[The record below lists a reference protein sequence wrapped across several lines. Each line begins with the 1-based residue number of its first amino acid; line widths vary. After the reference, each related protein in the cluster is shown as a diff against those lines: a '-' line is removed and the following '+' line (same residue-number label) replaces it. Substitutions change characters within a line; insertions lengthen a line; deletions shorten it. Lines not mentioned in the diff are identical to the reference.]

1 MTNTLRVLT
10 STIMLTGFVTAHA
23 QSLHSVPGW
32 PMPPGPIA
40 IQSPAESQQ
49 PFSVAAEHGAIFGQQ
64 RGTFEAWAFPVKIL
78 SNFRIEAELADYPVP
93 IDLNEYASHI
103 EVNPEQT
110 TITYSHAAF
119 TVKQHMF
126 SPRGDS
132 VAGTGALVLF
142 EIESIRPLQLTF
154 RFTPEMLRMWPA
166 ANFGRPNAE
175 WMKQGYY
182 LLHTDTD
189 ELTGAVGIPGAEP
202 GIMAPYQERPKT
214 YAVELKLHFDPKQ
227 DAGRLFP
234 LLMAV
239 GTSAQ
244 CAERIGALNERVAA
258 LYRATAGYY
267 AHFFDT
273 RLTVESPDP
282 KFDAA
287 IKWAEIAIDQAQ
299 VKHGDETG
307 LVAGY
312 YSSGDSA
319 RPGFGWFFGRD
330 TEWTL
335 YAVNSYGDFAL
346 TRTALDFLF
355 RRQREDGKIMHEYSQ
370 MAEQLDWKATPY
382 FYASADSTPLLVM
395 ILEDYVNASGDAA
408 YLAQHWDAV
417 KKAYA
422 FTREHEDA
430 DGTYGNSQGTGWVES
445 WPGGMPKQEVYMASL
460 DQQSSNAMA
469 HLAALMKDDTLA
481 GKAHQKAE
489 QLRVSIPAEY
499 LSAATKFFAFS
510 RNPDGSQ
517 DLTPTIY
524 PAVAWWTGTLM
535 LPNADTMLERWASH
549 EFSTDWGTRDVSAQS
564 PIYDP
569 ISYHQGSV
577 WPLFTGWVSMAEFR
591 AGQPIAARQHLYQ
604 DLLLTWA
611 QDLGACTEL
620 LSGAF
625 YQPLGRSSSHQLW
638 SSAMVLTPAIR
649 GLLGINWDANGSLTV
664 KPNLP
669 ADWDSVRV
677 HNVPVGNGRVH
688 VDMKRVNGSLIISY
702 AGKHLTV
709 ALPPVEID
717 LEHVEPLPGG
727 EPAQM
732 KALFQ
737 DTHSLTLEALGG
749 TSYDLPLRV
758 NQPGIQ
764 IAGGTV
770 NANRLHVSFDGSGWV
785 RKKITW

>member
-1 MTNTLRVLT
+1 MRGLFLFFSAITVY
-10 STIMLTGFVTAHA
+10 A
-23 QSLHSVPGW
+23 QSLHSLSGW
-32 PMPPGPIA
+32 PMPPSAIA
-40 IQSPAESQQ
+40 IESPAESQK
-49 PFSVAAEHGAIFGQQ
+49 PFSVAGEHGAVFGQQ
-64 RGTFEAWAFPVKIL
+64 KGTFEAWAFPVKIL
-78 SNFRIEAELADYPVP
+78 SDFRIEAHLADYPVP
-93 IDLNEYASHI
+93 IDVNEYAAHI

-119 TVKQHMF
+119 TIRQHMF
-126 SPRGDS
+126 SPRGAS
-132 VAGTGALVLF
+132 VDGTGAVVLF
-142 EIESIRPLQLTF
+142 EIESIRPIELTF

-166 ANFGRPNAE
+166 SNFGRPNAE
-175 WMKQGYY
+175 WREQGYY

-189 ELTGAVGIPGAEP
+189 ALTGAVGIPGAQP

-214 YAVELKLHFDPKQ
+214 YPVELKLRFDPKV

-239 GTSAQ
+239 GTSRQ
-244 CAERIGALNERVAA
+244 CEQRIAALNQQTPA
-258 LYRATAGYY
+258 LYRATADYY

-282 KFDAA
+282 RFDRA
-287 IKWAEIAIDQAQ
+287 IKWAEISIDQAQ
-299 VKHGDETG
+299 VKHGAETG

-330 TEWTL
+330 TEWSL

-355 RRQREDGKIMHEYSQ
+355 RRQRDDGKIMHEYSQ
-370 MAEQLDWKATPY
+370 MAEELDWKATPY

-395 ILEDYVNASGDAA
+395 IMEDYVNASGDTA
-408 YLAQHWDAV
+408 YLAQHWDAI

-422 FTREHEDA
+422 FTRKQNI
-430 DGTYGNSQGTGWVES
+430 YGNADGTGWVES
-445 WPGGMPKQEVYMASL
+445 WPGGMPKQEIYMAAL
-460 DQQSSNAMA
+460 DQQSSHSMA
-469 HLAALMKDDTLA
+469 HLAALMKDDDLA
-481 GKAHQKAE
+481 RKAREKAE
-489 QLRVSIPAEY
+489 QIRVAIPAQY
-499 LSAATKFFAFS
+499 LDSASKFFAFS
-510 RNPDGSQ
+510 RNPDGSK

-524 PAVAWWTGTLM
+524 PAVAWWTGTLS
-535 LPNADTMLERWASH
+535 LPDAGPMLERWASH
-549 EFSTDWGTRDVSAQS
+549 EFSTDWGTRDVSAGS

-625 YQPLGRSSSHQLW
+625 YQPMGRSSSHQLW

-649 GLLGINWDANGSLTV
+649 GLLGLNWDADGKLTI

-669 ADWDSVRV
+669 PDWDHV
-677 HNVPVGNGRVH
+677 HAHSDRIDIEIKRENGVLAITH
-688 VDMKRVNGSLIISY
+688 NGQHSTLP
-702 AGKHLTV
+702 
-709 ALPPVEID
+709 LPPVEID
-717 LEHVEPLPGG
+717 LDHFAPNPGA
-727 EPAQM
+727 ETEQI

-737 DTHSLTLEALGG
+737 DAHSVTFEAMGG
-749 TSYDLPLRV
+749 ASYDLPLRI
-758 NQPGIQ
+758 NQPGVAIN
-764 IAGGTV
+764 GGV
-770 NANRLHVSFDGSGWV
+770 VQGNHLHIVFEGTGWV
-785 RKKITW
+785 RKSVTW